1 MNDFMQLDGLTIFTK
16 VEDKKKRLEEIF
28 DPTTFVLNKEAKQ
41 LQQEITELQEICPH
55 VFQIGICKYC
65 GKEEK

>member
-16 VEDKKKRLEEIF
+16 IEDKKKRLEEIF
-28 DPTTFVLNKEAKQ
+28 DPTTFVLNKEAEQ

-55 VFQIGICKYC
+55 AFLNGVCRYC
-65 GKEEK
+65 GKEE